1 MFSLLPMHLVAPYAF
16 NDISITYKKKIS
28 LLGFLVVHD
37 SDLKIS
43 LIRLVKKI
51 LMKCEV

>member
-1 MFSLLPMHLVAPYAF
+1 MLLMIFQLLVKKKKCSLL
-16 NDISITYKKKIS
+16 D
-28 LLGFLVVHD
+28 FLVVHD

-43 LIRLVKKI
+43 LIRLVEKI